1 MAISDSFDVLCF
13 DLYLINIFV
22 KSMKV
27 ERCTD
32 IMFKLTLYCLSDTV
46 IDLNGLLQKN
56 PNRGVL
62 RI

>member
-1 MAISDSFDVLCF
+1 MAISDRFDVLCF

-32 IMFKLTLYCLSDTV
+32 IMFKQTLYCLSDTV
-46 IDLNGLLQKN
+46 IDLNGLFQKN